1 MAVDEASLSTEICSM
16 SAELMSFR
24 SLTASITPSTT
35 ISGSFDAEI
44 ERVPRTRI
52 EVVAPGAP
60 EVDMMSTPAMRPCRA
75 WSTDV
80 LGTSRMS
87 DIFTLETEPVRS
99 DFFTAP

>member
-1 MAVDEASLSTEICSM
+1 MAVDEASLRTEICSM

-60 EVDMMSTPAMRPCRA
+60 EVD
-75 WSTDV
+75 
-80 LGTSRMS
+80 
-87 DIFTLETEPVRS
+87 
-99 DFFTAP
+99 